1 MRSLI
6 AIVGRPNVGKSTFF
20 NRLVQKREAIVDSV
34 AGVTRDRHYGSSEW
48 GGRVF
53 SLVDTG
59 GWVEGSDD
67 VFEGEI
73 RRQVKAALDE
83 CHAVLFLVDAEDGL
97 TPDDEE
103 IAQLLRRQKKPV
115 LLVANKVDNHA
126 RSTQAAEFYSLGF
139 GEPYAL
145 SSVNGS
151 GTGELLD
158 ELITL
163 LPPASEDEADELD
176 PWEGLPR
183 LAIVGRPNVGKSS
196 ITNALFEEEVSI
208 VTDIAGTTRD
218 TVNQRFTKFGM
229 DFVLLDT
236 AGLRKKVK
244 VHEDLEFYS
253 NMRTLRTIED
263 SDVCVL
269 VIDATQ
275 GIEAQDLAIISVI
288 HKNRKGLVV
297 VVNKWDLVEKQT
309 QTLEEYKAV
318 VKKRLQPFNDVPVIF
333 TSALTKQRVLKAI
346 EEAMEV
352 YRRRST
358 RISKTDLNE
367 RLLSLVKHQPPPIYK
382 GKEIKIKFI
391 TQLPTKYP
399 QFVFFCN
406 LPQYVK
412 DSYSRFVENQMRQ
425 MYDLSGVPID
435 LFWRKSS

>member
-1 MRSLI
+1 M
-6 AIVGRPNVGKSTFF
+6 
-20 NRLVQKREAIVDSV
+20 
-34 AGVTRDRHYGSSEW
+34 
-48 GGRVF
+48 
-53 SLVDTG
+53 
-59 GWVEGSDD
+59 
-67 VFEGEI
+67 
-73 RRQVKAALDE
+73 
-83 CHAVLFLVDAEDGL
+83 
-97 TPDDEE
+97 
-103 IAQLLRRQKKPV
+103 LRRQKKPV
-115 LLVANKVDNHA
+115 LLVANKIDNYA
-126 RSTQAAEFYSLGF
+126 RTNQAAEFYSLGF
-139 GEPYAL
+139 GEPFAL

-158 ELITL
+158 KLVTI
-163 LPPASEDEADELD
+163 LPPASDDEGNELD
-176 PWEGLPR
+176 LWEGLPR
-183 LAIVGRPNVGKSS
+183 IAIVGRPNVGKSS

-218 TVNQRFTKFGM
+218 TVNQRFAKFGM
-229 DFVLLDT
+229 EFVLLDT

-263 SDVCVL
+263 CDVCLL

-275 GIEAQDLAIISVI
+275 SIEAQDLAIISVI
-288 HKNRKGLVV
+288 HRNRKGLVV

-309 QTLEEYKAV
+309 QTLEEYKAAIR
-318 VKKRLQPFNDVPVIF
+318 KRMQPFNDVPVVF

-346 EEAMEV
+346 EEGMEV
-352 YRRRST
+352 HRRRST

-367 RLLSLVKHQPPPIYK
+367 RLLAIVKNQPPPIHK
-382 GKEIKIKFI
+382 GKEVKIKFI

-406 LPQYVK
+406 LPQYIK

>member
-1 MRSLI
+1 MKLLSFLLLGICLPLSIFSQTLEVEPFEQKLKETPKVILLDVRTSGEFGGGHLPKAKNMDFRSADFANQIKTLPKDQPI
-6 AIVGRPNVGKSTFF
+6 FVYCLS
-20 NRLVQKREAIVDSV
+20 
-34 AGVTRDRHYGSSEW
+34 
-48 GGRVF
+48 GGR
-53 SLVDTG
+53 S
-59 GWVEGSDD
+59 
-67 VFEGEI
+67 
-73 RRQVKAALDE
+73 A
-83 CHAVLFLVDAEDGL
+83 
-97 TPDDEE
+97 
-103 IAQLLRRQKKPV
+103 
-115 LLVANKVDNHA
+115 
-126 RSTQAAEFYSLGF
+126 QAAEFYSLGF
-139 GEPYAL
+139 GEPFAL

-158 ELITL
+158 QLISV
-163 LPPASEDEADELD
+163 LPPASEDEGSELD

-263 SDVCVL
+263 SDVCML
-269 VIDATQ
+269 VIDAAH
-275 GIEAQDLAIISVI
+275 GLEAQDLAIISVI
-288 HKNRKGLVV
+288 HKNRKGLIV

-318 VKKRLQPFNDVPVIF
+318 IKKRLQPFNDVPIIF

-358 RISKTDLNE
+358 RISKTDLND
-367 RLLSLVKHQPPPIYK
+367 RLLSMVKHQPPPIYK

>member
-1 MRSLI
+1 
-6 AIVGRPNVGKSTFF
+6 V
-20 NRLVQKREAIVDSV
+20 
-34 AGVTRDRHYGSSEW
+34 
-48 GGRVF
+48 
-53 SLVDTG
+53 
-59 GWVEGSDD
+59 
-67 VFEGEI
+67 
-73 RRQVKAALDE
+73 
-83 CHAVLFLVDAEDGL
+83 
-97 TPDDEE
+97 
-103 IAQLLRRQKKPV
+103 
-115 LLVANKVDNHA
+115 
-126 RSTQAAEFYSLGF
+126 
-139 GEPYAL
+139 
-145 SSVNGS
+145 
-151 GTGELLD
+151 
-158 ELITL
+158 
-163 LPPASEDEADELD
+163 LPPASEDEGSELD

-263 SDVCVL
+263 SDVCML
-269 VIDATQ
+269 VIDAAH
-275 GIEAQDLAIISVI
+275 GLEAQDLAIISVI
-288 HKNRKGLVV
+288 HKNRKGLIV

-318 VKKRLQPFNDVPVIF
+318 IKKRLQPFNDVPIIF

-358 RISKTDLNE
+358 RISKTDLND
-367 RLLSLVKHQPPPIYK
+367 RLLSMVKHQPPPIYK